1 LSAAAVESAPNTS
14 GRSRTR
20 SPTGPRRTR
29 AECRPAEPVLKDST
43 TRARSAKGCTSLE
56 RSAPRDRHS
65 PVSFVFCCI
74 QALPGPS
81 GSPYDP
87 RNFRRREFEWAREAA
102 GIAERD
108 AVHASTL
115 RHLLALAAGIPP
127 SDVARFGGT
136 SVTMLE
142 RVYAHLLE
150 GSAEAA
156 RRRLDTFAASQEH
169 AMRERLGHSWTTER
183 APAAPLRRRKPRV
196 SGGFSQSGRRGSNP
210 RPLAWEAQGWP
221 SAPAGRLEV

>member
-1 LSAAAVESAPNTS
+1 
-14 GRSRTR
+14 
-20 SPTGPRRTR
+20 
-29 AECRPAEPVLKDST
+29 
-43 TRARSAKGCTSLE
+43 
-56 RSAPRDRHS
+56 
-65 PVSFVFCCI
+65 VSFVFCCI
-74 QALPGPS
+74 QALPLPGPF

-102 GIAERD
+102 GIDES
-108 AVHASTL
+108 VTLYTL
-115 RHLLALAAGIPP
+115 RHSGISWALAAGIPP

-169 AMRERLGHSWTTER
+169 ALRERLGH
-183 APAAPLRRRKPRV
+183 
-196 SGGFSQSGRRGSNP
+196 
-210 RPLAWEAQGWP
+210 
-221 SAPAGRLEV
+221 